1 MKKKD
6 KRKERQ
12 PLEVPTIEQ
21 LEKELGR
28 EKYRSRFR
36 RVMRNTIY
44 ALITVAAAAVLVA
57 TLWVPVLQIS
67 GDSMAPTLTGG
78 QVVVCVKG
86 LSFQPGDVVAFTTT
100 TRSW

>member
-44 ALITVAAAAVLVA
+44 ALITVAAAAVLAAAV
-57 TLWVPVLQIS
+57 
-67 GDSMAPTLTGG
+67 
-78 QVVVCVKG
+78 
-86 LSFQPGDVVAFTTT
+86 FTENWIFYLLIACIVFAVSIMGS
-100 TRSW
+100 RGKRRE

>member
-36 RVMRNTIY
+36 RVMRNTI
-44 ALITVAAAAVLVA
+44 
-57 TLWVPVLQIS
+57 
-67 GDSMAPTLTGG
+67 
-78 QVVVCVKG
+78 
-86 LSFQPGDVVAFTTT
+86 
-100 TRSW
+100 